1 MKVGPLFGFV
11 FILAA
16 GAAQAASPPY
26 CDRAPP
32 ADGKPAPICADA
44 KLRAIEGELAKAFE
58 VARGRLAANPALAA
72 ALEQDETR
80 FLAQRDAIVAN
91 LAKVDP
97 YNRKEKEEFHDPAG
111 IMRKRIALLS
121 RIDGAPRK
129 TLRGQWGGA
138 DGYLSVNERD
148 LGLFVDLLARRK
160 QAGLDAVED
169 WLCRGMGET
178 RGKIKPDASR
188 FGVTLY
194 RGDGEGLP
202 SRGVDIRAKDGMAEV
217 SFLAAGRSRS
227 NEGSPVCEGA
237 AKVAPVRLLPL
248 KEAQ

>member
-11 FILAA
+11 FGLAA

-32 ADGKPAPICADA
+32 ANGKPAPICADA

-58 VARGRLAANPALAA
+58 AARDRLAASPALAA

-138 DGYLSVNERD
+138 DGYLFVNERD
-148 LGLFVDLLARRK
+148 RGLFISLLANRK
-160 QAGLDAVED
+160 QLGLDAVED

-178 RGKIKPDASR
+178 RGKIKQDAPRISA
-188 FGVTLY
+188 TLY

-202 SRGVDIRAKDGMAEV
+202 ARGVDIRSSEVMAKV
-217 SFLAAGRSRS
+217 SFLLPRNRRAGDAT
-227 NEGSPVCEGA
+227 PVCEGA
-237 AKVAPVRLLPL
+237 AKVAPARLFPL